1 MTTDVALILLQDGI
15 VNGAVYVLLATVLV
29 LVFSVT
35 RVIFVPQGDL
45 IAFTA
50 LTLSAFET
58 GNVPGTVWL
67 MLFGAAAALLL
78 ELREGAAQRDRA
90 RIIRSLLQF
99 GAFPALIALIAVFLV
114 PKTAPL
120 PWKMAV
126 SCALITCLGPIIY
139 RIFFQPL
146 VASSP
151 LVLLIAAVATHLG
164 LNSIGLH
171 LFGPEGVRTEGFS
184 GQPFSIF
191 GMIVP
196 QQAAGIIASSGMVV
210 VGFTF
215 SFACRCG
222 GGRCS
227 QRPTIGVA
235 PRSSGSARKR
245 RAAPCSLWL
254 GLRPRSPAS

>member
-1 MTTDVALILLQDGI
+1 
-15 VNGAVYVLLATVLV
+15 
-29 LVFSVT
+29 
-35 RVIFVPQGDL
+35 
-45 IAFTA
+45 
-50 LTLSAFET
+50 
-58 GNVPGTVWL
+58 
-67 MLFGAAAALLL
+67 
-78 ELREGAAQRDRA
+78 
-90 RIIRSLLQF
+90 
-99 GAFPALIALIAVFLV
+99 
-114 PKTAPL
+114 L